1 MVFISRFCFVVVFFL
16 ILSFIPG
23 SSSKFIY
30 WNSFYLS
37 ITFLLILCII
47 YSNMWK
53 VYTRK
58 LYCLLSLLLLCFWEV
73 INAEEEDVLQKR
85 SSALTRSFQKLFVH
99 WSGSFKDFLNDSL
112 YFTNLTC
119 ELRLYRESLLLF
131 IFGEFSNM
139 ERFLWMGVRMI
150 VCNLSRK
157 VLILKLKLKTK
168 GKKMNGWIEINIF
181 WRRNYPYMF
190 NLITKPNHYHY
201 YGCYRYHHL
210 HVSYYG
216 CLFYQCFPS
225 LIFFYKFQRLLW
237 RTPMPTI
244 GVYPCKSIWWK
255 TSHKPRHSHRWSSD
269 HEFLWQHVLYGTWLC
284 RH

>member
-16 ILSFIPG
+16 IFSFIPG

-112 YFTNLTC
+112 YFTN
-119 ELRLYRESLLLF
+119 
-131 IFGEFSNM
+131 
-139 ERFLWMGVRMI
+139 
-150 VCNLSRK
+150 
-157 VLILKLKLKTK
+157 
-168 GKKMNGWIEINIF
+168 
-181 WRRNYPYMF
+181 F
-190 NLITKPNHYHY
+190 NLWTSSLRRKFTSFYFWGIFE
-201 YGCYRYHHL
+201 YGKIP
-210 HVSYYG
+210 VDGSTDD
-216 CLFYQCFPS
+216 CL
-225 LIFFYKFQRLLW
+225 
-237 RTPMPTI
+237 
-244 GVYPCKSIWWK
+244 
-255 TSHKPRHSHRWSSD
+255 
-269 HEFLWQHVLYGTWLC
+269 
-284 RH
+284 